1 MGRTRVAWVWVKC
14 WAERWLCVWVGLFC
28 NPQWLPSAWSKNNS
42 SFRTCQNVCRSTIKI
57 KVLPLFWSESIFQQ
71 LEHFH
76 FVWLTFK
83 NKHIPQDIRCHT
95 QIFPPGRG
103 NRTLNRT
110 IQNNRFYSQFAIG
123 IFRRAG
129 EYSGATLMLYSKYIP
144 IGHFEYRYELL
155 SKWREKK
162 YISLCNQGFKD

>member
-28 NPQWLPSAWSKNNS
+28 NPQWLPSAWLKNN
-42 SFRTCQNVCRSTIKI
+42 
-57 KVLPLFWSESIFQQ
+57 SIFQQ